1 MANRKALLQLLQLRP
16 SPLTLAKPSR
26 NAAAFALFIGIFRY
40 LQRHT
45 STRVKLQAKPKTELV
60 PGAILASAIAS
71 GLGTACLA
79 PRTRPALVSLL
90 ATNAASE
97 KLRELMAT
105 HPHLRVLQPLELLAF
120 MGAVGWIYYS
130 GFFHPESY
138 QRSHMRLIL
147 KYVLLTQD
155 MASGLQDQYRI
166 GRNANPCAMR
176 HTGLSCGQFARSDF
190 LQRVTREA
198 FRLYLPVHLSAW
210 LFAQRHA
217 KVRAKPVA
225 ARVGRFGAKLLRS
238 TAYFTTFVY
247 AGWVLSCHMGGV
259 GDKSLSHRKLQF
271 FLGGALPSLAIFI
284 ESPSRRQ
291 PIGLILTS
299 YALVSMGNVAFRRVA
314 WLQPGASPA
323 RGLLEAACVAA
334 AVAATISGSLESNH
348 LARRVLLGDV
358 EARALQDELRR
369 RKEAE
374 AADTDLAEA
383 RVE

>member
-1 MANRKALLQLLQLRP
+1 
-16 SPLTLAKPSR
+16 
-26 NAAAFALFIGIFRY
+26 
-40 LQRHT
+40 
-45 STRVKLQAKPKTELV
+45 
-60 PGAILASAIAS
+60 
-71 GLGTACLA
+71 
-79 PRTRPALVSLL
+79 
-90 ATNAASE
+90 
-97 KLRELMAT
+97 MAT

-120 MGAVGWIYYS
+120 MAAVGWIYYS

-247 AGWVLSCHMGGV
+247 AGW
-259 GDKSLSHRKLQF
+259 F

-299 YALVSMGNVAFRRVA
+299 YALVSMGNVAFRRIA